1 MINRQEY
8 TAVGM
13 LNTLLVRIQ
22 SDMNILEDS
31 QAIPYKVKYTLNIH
45 LSNVS
50 KKMYVYIETCMRI
63 FKAVLVIIIP
73 QWN

>member
-31 QAIPYKVKYTLNIH
+31 
-45 LSNVS
+45 
-50 KKMYVYIETCMRI
+50 
-63 FKAVLVIIIP
+63 
-73 QWN
+73 